1 MNKGRGFVMTDIAEV
16 LAQLSGPD
24 DPVVVLRSAVLS
36 QGGFWPEQQPGS
48 GLFEVQLFGVV
59 GIGPSQAAA
68 VDDWVV
74 QAKAYLRTAA

>member
-1 MNKGRGFVMTDIAEV
+1 M
-16 LAQLSGPD
+16 
-24 DPVVVLRSAVLS
+24 RSAVLS
-36 QGGFWPEQQPGS
+36 QGGFWPEQQPTS